1 MFYSV
6 HVLQLNSVYGVYL
19 QGETEQKYH
28 RISTAEGCKHAAVD
42 DFIKLVLWMWDN
54 SANHFLIKL
63 LNTLV
68 RLGNFSQSAKCKNSP
83 LSDCDW

>member
-42 DFIKLVLWMWDN
+42 DFIKLVL
-54 SANHFLIKL
+54 
-63 LNTLV
+63 
-68 RLGNFSQSAKCKNSP
+68 
-83 LSDCDW
+83 